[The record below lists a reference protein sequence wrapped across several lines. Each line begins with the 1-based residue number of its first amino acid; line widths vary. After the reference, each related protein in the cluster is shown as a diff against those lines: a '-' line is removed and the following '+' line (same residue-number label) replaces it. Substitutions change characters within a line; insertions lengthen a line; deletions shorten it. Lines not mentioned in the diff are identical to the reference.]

1 MLRLG
6 ISLKKHPQLNYGAYM
21 RTLVL
26 NAGYEPML
34 LVSWER
40 AICLVLSE
48 KAEVL
53 AEYSQVVRTV
63 TSSFTLPSVV
73 RLTRYVRMVRRFGS
87 ARCTRK
93 NILLRDRHQCQYCGV
108 QCTNASS
115 SIDHIVPRCRGGR
128 TSWDNVVVACHDCN
142 RMKGDKSLFESG
154 LRLLSRPRQPTWREL
169 LGETNYL
176 LEPAWLP
183 YIDIAS

>member
-1 MLRLG
+1 
-6 ISLKKHPQLNYGAYM
+6 M

-34 LVSWER
+34 LISWER
-40 AICLVLSE
+40 AVCLVLSE

-53 AEYSQVVRTV
+53 AEYNAAIRTV
-63 TSSFTLPSVV
+63 TRTFQLPSVV

-93 NILLRDRHQCQYCGV
+93 NILLRDKQQCQYCGV
-108 QCTNASS
+108 HCSNATA

-128 TSWDNVVVACHDCN
+128 TSWENVVVACHDCN
-142 RMKGDKSLFESG
+142 RKKGDKSLLETG
-154 LRLLSRPRQPTWREL
+154 LRLLSRPRQPTWHEL
-169 LGETNYL
+169 LGEASFML
-176 LEPAWLP
+176 DPAWLP
-183 YIDIAS
+183 YMDNAS